1 MKIGIYAGS
10 FNPIH
15 NAHLK
20 IAEHIIE
27 KGIVDRVVFVPAG
40 DDYNKK
46 GLIEGAK
53 RYEMIKLVVENNL
66 KLSVSDIEIINKKL
80 YSYQTLDYFKEKY
93 QNDRIYF
100 VMGSDNLNEFHLW
113 KNPEYILENYG
124 IVVFLRNGQKIED
137 FKKYLEYENIEF
149 LEYNDR
155 LSSTEIRKNIKEG
168 NYDEAAS
175 KVDGKVLSY
184 IRENRLYE

>member
-1 MKIGIYAGS
+1 MRIGIYAGS

-20 IAEHIIE
+20 IAEHIID

-46 GLIEGAK
+46 GLIEGTK
-53 RYEMIKLVVENNL
+53 RYQMINLAVENNP
-66 KLSVSDIEIINKKL
+66 KLSVSDVEIINKKL

-93 QNDRIYF
+93 PKDEIYF
-100 VMGSDNLNEFHLW
+100 VMGSDNLSEFHLW
-113 KNPEYILENYG
+113 KRPEYILENYG
-124 IVVFLRNGQKIED
+124 IVVFLRNGQKVEE
-137 FKKYLEYENIEF
+137 FKEYSKYANIKF

-155 LSSTEIRKNIKEG
+155 LSSTEIRKDIKEG
-168 NYDEAAS
+168 KYDVVSLKIDE
-175 KVDGKVLSY
+175 KVLSY
-184 IRENRLYE
+184 IKENGLYE

>member
-20 IAEHIIE
+20 IAKHIIE

-46 GLIEGAK
+46 GLIEGTK
-53 RYEMIKLVVENNL
+53 RYEMIELAIENNP
-66 KLSVSDIEIINKKL
+66 KISVSDVEIINKKL

-93 QNDRIYF
+93 PDHEIYF
-100 VMGSDNLNEFHLW
+100 VMGSDNLSEFHLW
-113 KNPEYILENYG
+113 KRPKYILENYG
-124 IVVFLRNGQKIED
+124 IVVFLRNGQKVEE
-137 FKKYLEYENIEF
+137 FKEYLKYENINF
-149 LEYNDR
+149 LEYSDR

-168 NYDEAAS
+168 NYKEVEL
-175 KVDGKVLSY
+175 KVDEKVLSY
-184 IRENRLYE
+184 IKEYGLYE